1 VNLTGSIEQI
11 ATNAIEFLPKLIAA
25 LVTFAATLLGSRVV
39 ALSVQRAA
47 SRRFEDPET
56 AVLLSR
62 LARWTVVVVGTLL
75 ALDLVN
81 FDLTGFVAGLGIA
94 GLTVGFALQDIA
106 RNFVA
111 GVLLLVR
118 QPFKIGEA
126 VKIADYS
133 GSVLAIN
140 TRDTAVKTWDGEV
153 VILPNIDVF
162 GSAIVNYSQLP
173 YRRRTVRIGLG
184 YDEDAGRAMQVFLE
198 AIRQVDGVL
207 EEPAPTV
214 HADDLGDST
223 LILAARFWLN
233 QQTHSLFDVHSA
245 VLRAIKE
252 TSEKEGIDLPY
263 PIQTV
268 RLVPVEG

>member
-1 VNLTGSIEQI
+1 MDLTGSIEQI
-11 ATNAIEFLPKLIAA
+11 VRNVIAFLPKLAA
-25 LVTFAATLLGSRVV
+25 AVVAFAAALLGSGMV
-39 ALSVQRAA
+39 AQGVRRAA
-47 SRRFEDPET
+47 AKKFDDPDT
-56 AVLLSR
+56 CVLLSR
-62 LARWTVVVVGTLL
+62 LARWTVVVAGTLL
-75 ALDLVN
+75 ALDLVD
-81 FDLTGFVAGLGIA
+81 FDVTGFVAGLGIA

-111 GVLLLVR
+111 GVLLLIR
-118 QPFKIGEA
+118 QPFGSGDA

-133 GSVLAIN
+133 GSVLEIN
-140 TRDTAVKTWDGEV
+140 TRDTVIKTWDGEV

-184 YDEDAGRAMQVFLE
+184 YGEDIGRATSVFLE

-214 HADDLGDST
+214 HADELGDST

-233 QQTHSLFDVHSA
+233 QQTHSLFDVHSM

-252 TSEKEGIDLPY
+252 TAEEQGIDLPY

-268 RLVPVEG
+268 RLMPLEE